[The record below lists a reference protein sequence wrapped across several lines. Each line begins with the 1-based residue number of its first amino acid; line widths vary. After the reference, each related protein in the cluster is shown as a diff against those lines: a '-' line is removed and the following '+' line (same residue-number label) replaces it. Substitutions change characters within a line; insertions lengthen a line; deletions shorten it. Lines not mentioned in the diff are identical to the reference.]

1 MENDNVIKSS
11 YDRYFVNKT
20 MTENQEEAKQQKTA
34 PKKKTT
40 AKKTTTKKTTT
51 ASTKKETSKPK
62 EDPKPTQVAVYSS
75 GKLAHPALG
84 RLDKGYNIVTPAQ
97 ADEWM
102 KLSNKVRMATPEE
115 VAAAYEV

>member
-1 MENDNVIKSS
+1 MENDNIIRSS
-11 YDRYFVNKT
+11 YDRNFVNKT
-20 MTENQEEAKQQKTA
+20 VKENQEEAKQEKIA
-34 PKKKTT
+34 PKKKT
-40 AKKTTTKKTTT
+40 AVNKTTTKNTTT
-51 ASTKKETSKPK
+51 FSTKKETSKPK
-62 EDPKPTQVAVYSS
+62 EDPKPTQTAVYSS

-84 RLDKGYNIVTPAQ
+84 RLNMGYNIVTPAQ